1 MSTMALSF
9 DSYARTSRLGGWS
22 GLTTVDKVA
31 TATGWLVSALAGTVA
46 PYAAA
51 NTLQPTVLPTS
62 NVLWDNAVHQTH
74 PAMQSEEVQK
84 FQRAMFYADAQALR
98 DIYDIVFS
106 NFDDV
111 PGVSLDYSMDISYD
125 TQEPKLFLMVDT
137 HGMSMEEQMARE
149 ERMHATILASNRLR
163 KAKEYHFINVV

>member
-1 MSTMALSF
+1 MSTIALGF
-9 DSYARTSRLGGWS
+9 DDYARTNRLGGWA

-46 PYAAA
+46 PYTAA
-51 NTLQPTVLPTS
+51 NTMQPAVLPAS
-62 NVLWDNAVHQTH
+62 NVQWDNAIQQTH

-98 DIYDIVFS
+98 DIYDLVFS

-111 PGVSLDYSMDISYD
+111 PGVSLDYSMDVSYD
-125 TQEPKLFLMVDT
+125 TQEPKLFLMVNT
-137 HGMSMEEQMARE
+137 HGMPMEEQMARE
-149 ERMHATILASNRLR
+149 ERMHSAIRTHARLYKATD
-163 KAKEYHFINVV
+163 YHCITVV